1 MLAERFK
8 ARDQDRRSDA
18 AAAAGD
24 DRTIEIGAGIRKRLP
39 QIDAVFCHNDRLALG
54 VYFGAQQ
61 IGLKVPE
68 DLGICGYNGVDF
80 ADVEESPLTSVYV
93 PLYDMGYKAAEM
105 IMRYLSE
112 GERPKKAVELPF
124 EIIEGASTR
133 R

>member
-1 MLAERFK
+1 MKLAY
-8 ARDQDRRSDA
+8 DL
-18 AAAAGD
+18 G
-24 DRTIEIGAGIRKRLP
+24 KRLP
-39 QIDAVFCHNDRLALG
+39 EIDAVFCHNDRLALG

-61 IGLKVPE
+61 MGLSIP
-68 DLGICGYNGVDF
+68 DQLGICGYNGVDY
-80 ADVEESPLTSVYV
+80 ADMEEPPLTSVYV
-93 PLYDMGYKAAEM
+93 SLYDMGYKAAEL

>member
-1 MLAERFK
+1 M
-8 ARDQDRRSDA
+8 
-18 AAAAGD
+18 
-24 DRTIEIGAGIRKRLP
+24 
-39 QIDAVFCHNDRLALG
+39 
-54 VYFGAQQ
+54 
-61 IGLKVPE
+61 
-68 DLGICGYNGVDF
+68 
-80 ADVEESPLTSVYV
+80 EESPLTSVYV